1 MKSLVKELFIG
12 VLLLMVVVFTLG
24 ILFYDSMPNNKATPT
39 SITYTA
45 DTAVTTTI
53 QQISEEK
60 ANSTSNSSSSSDS
73 SGLNIGSVI
82 ASYSIG
88 STDLSTYA
96 QRKTYESGKVD
107 PFEDYKEETST
118 DGNTTGDNNN
128 STGNNNNSNSNGN
141 SSSNSNNGNSNSNGS
156 SKNDSSTGKLF
167 ENKNSK

>member
-60 ANSTSNSSSSSDS
+60 ANSTSNSSSSSNS
-73 SGLNIGSVI
+73 SGLDIGSVI

-107 PFEDYKEETST
+107 PFEDYKEETNT
-118 DGNTTGDNNN
+118 DGNTTGNNNN
-128 STGNNNNSNSNGN
+128 STGNNNSSNSNGY
-141 SSSNSNNGNSNSNGS
+141 SSSNSNNGNSNNNGS

>member
-53 QQISEEK
+53 QQIAEEK
-60 ANSTSNSSSSSDS
+60 SNSTTNSSSSSDS
-73 SGLNIGSVI
+73 SGLDIGSVI

-118 DGNTTGDNNN
+118 DGNTTGDNN
-128 STGNNNNSNSNGN
+128 STGNNNNNNSNSG
-141 SSSNSNNGNSNSNGS
+141 SNSNNGNSNSNGS

>member
-60 ANSTSNSSSSSDS
+60 ANSTSNSSSSSNS
-73 SGLNIGSVI
+73 SGLDIGSVI

-107 PFEDYKEETST
+107 PFEDYKEETNT
-118 DGNTTGDNNN
+118 DGNTTGNNNN
-128 STGNNNNSNSNGN
+128 STGNNSSNSNGN

>member
-60 ANSTSNSSSSSDS
+60 ANSTSNSSSSSNS
-73 SGLNIGSVI
+73 SGLDIGSVI

-107 PFEDYKEETST
+107 PFEDYKEEKNT
-118 DGNTTGDNNN
+118 DGNTTGNNNN
-128 STGNNNNSNSNGN
+128 STGNNNSSNSN
-141 SSSNSNNGNSNSNGS
+141 SSSNSNNGNSNNNGS

>member
-60 ANSTSNSSSSSDS
+60 ANSTSNSSSSSNS
-73 SGLNIGSVI
+73 SGLDIGSVI

-107 PFEDYKEETST
+107 PFEDYKEETNT

-128 STGNNNNSNSNGN
+128 STGNNSSNSNGN

>member
-12 VLLLMVVVFTLG
+12 ILLLMVVVFTLG

-60 ANSTSNSSSSSDS
+60 ANSTSNSSSSTDS

-107 PFEDYKEETST
+107 PFEDYKEETNT

-128 STGNNNNSNSNGN
+128 STGNNSSNSNGN

>member
-1 MKSLVKELFIG
+1 MKSLVKELFID

-107 PFEDYKEETST
+107 PFEDYKEETNA

-128 STGNNNNSNSNGN
+128 STGNNNSSNSN
-141 SSSNSNNGNSNSNGS
+141 SSSNSNNGNSNNNGS

>member
-60 ANSTSNSSSSSDS
+60 ANSTSNSSSSTDS

-107 PFEDYKEETST
+107 PFEDYKEETNT

-128 STGNNNNSNSNGN
+128 STGNNSSNSNGN

>member
-12 VLLLMVVVFTLG
+12 VLLWMVVVITLG
-24 ILFYDSMPNNKATPT
+24 ILFYYSMPNNKATPT

-107 PFEDYKEETST
+107 PFEDYKEETNT
-118 DGNTTGDNNN
+118 NGNTTGDNNN
-128 STGNNNNSNSNGN
+128 STGNNNSSNSNGN

>member
-60 ANSTSNSSSSSDS
+60 ANSTSNSSSSSNS
-73 SGLNIGSVI
+73 SGLDIGSVI

-107 PFEDYKEETST
+107 PFEDYKEETNT

-128 STGNNNNSNSNGN
+128 STGNNSNGN

>member
-39 SITYTA
+39 FITYTA

-107 PFEDYKEETST
+107 PFEDYKEETNT

-128 STGNNNNSNSNGN
+128 STGNNSSNSNGN
-141 SSSNSNNGNSNSNGS
+141 SSSNSNNGNSNNNGS

>member
-60 ANSTSNSSSSSDS
+60 ANSTSNSSSSSNS
-73 SGLNIGSVI
+73 SGLDIGSVI

-107 PFEDYKEETST
+107 PFEDYKEETNT

-128 STGNNNNSNSNGN
+128 STGNNSSNSNCN

>member
-12 VLLLMVVVFTLG
+12 ILLLMVVVFTLG

-107 PFEDYKEETST
+107 PFEDYKEETNT

-128 STGNNNNSNSNGN
+128 STGNNSNGN

-167 ENKNSK
+167 ENKNYK

>member
-12 VLLLMVVVFTLG
+12 VLLLMVVIFTLG

-107 PFEDYKEETST
+107 PFEDYKEETNT

-128 STGNNNNSNSNGN
+128 STGNNSSNSNGN
-141 SSSNSNNGNSNSNGS
+141 SSSNSNNGNSNNNAS
-156 SKNDSSTGKLF
+156 SKNNSSTGKLF

>member
-60 ANSTSNSSSSSDS
+60 ANSASNSSSSSNS
-73 SGLNIGSVI
+73 SGLDIGSVI

-107 PFEDYKEETST
+107 PFEDYKEETNA

-141 SSSNSNNGNSNSNGS
+141 SSSNSNNGNSNSNAS

>member
-12 VLLLMVVVFTLG
+12 VLLLMVIVFTLG

-60 ANSTSNSSSSSDS
+60 ANSTSNSSSSSNS
-73 SGLNIGSVI
+73 SGLDIGSVI

-107 PFEDYKEETST
+107 PFEDYKEETNT
-118 DGNTTGDNNN
+118 DGNTTGGNNN
-128 STGNNNNSNSNGN
+128 STGNNNSSNSN
-141 SSSNSNNGNSNSNGS
+141 SSSNSNNGNSNNNGS

>member
-53 QQISEEK
+53 QQIAEEK
-60 ANSTSNSSSSSDS
+60 SNSTTNSSSSSDS
-73 SGLNIGSVI
+73 SGLDIGSVI

-107 PFEDYKEETST
+107 PFEDYKEETNT

-128 STGNNNNSNSNGN
+128 STGNNSSNSNGN

>member
-60 ANSTSNSSSSSDS
+60 ANSTSNSSSSSNS
-73 SGLNIGSVI
+73 SGLDIGSVI

-107 PFEDYKEETST
+107 PFEDYKEETNT
-118 DGNTTGDNNN
+118 DGNTTGNNNN
-128 STGNNNNSNSNGN
+128 STGNNNSSNSN
-141 SSSNSNNGNSNSNGS
+141 SSSNSNNGNSNNNGS

>member
-60 ANSTSNSSSSSDS
+60 ANSTSNSSSSSNS
-73 SGLNIGSVI
+73 SGLDIGSVI

-107 PFEDYKEETST
+107 PFEDYKEETNT
-118 DGNTTGDNNN
+118 DGNTTGNNNN
-128 STGNNNNSNSNGN
+128 STGNNNSSNSNSR
-141 SSSNSNNGNSNSNGS
+141 SNSNNGNSNNNGS

>member
-107 PFEDYKEETST
+107 PFEDYKEETNT

-128 STGNNNNSNSNGN
+128 STGNNSSNSNGN
-141 SSSNSNNGNSNSNGS
+141 SSSNSNNGNSNNNGS